1 MKVLLVRPFQ
11 RCWRPMD
18 IIPFLAV
25 SLGYFCCHP
34 ASLAGVALCCVV
46 PTCASTLCFGLS
58 SLGVW
63 CCRSRF
69 VLHSKYLVTSAPLA
83 DALPPLLLEQI
94 LCRRRHFGL
103 PTQADDL
110 LLSA

>member
-11 RCWRPMD
+11 RRWRPMD
-18 IIPFLAV
+18 IIPFLAA

-34 ASLAGVALCCVV
+34 ASLARVALCCVV
-46 PTCASTLCFGLS
+46 PTCASTY
-58 SLGVW
+58 SLLWFVQPW
-63 CCRSRF
+63 CL
-69 VLHSKYLVTSAPLA
+69 VLLHSRYLATSAPLA